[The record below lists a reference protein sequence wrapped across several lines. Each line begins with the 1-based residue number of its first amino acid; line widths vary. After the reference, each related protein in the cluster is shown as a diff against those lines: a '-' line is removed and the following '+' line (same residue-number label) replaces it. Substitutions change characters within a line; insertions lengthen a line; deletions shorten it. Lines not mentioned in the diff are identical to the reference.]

1 MPFAPKI
8 DEKAFPGVAGLRKN
22 RFLVIFWAPGGTQKL
37 QKIYESF
44 PVKGSW
50 KPSGSH
56 FG

>member
-22 RFLVIFWAPGGTQKL
+22 RFLVIFWAPGGTPKL